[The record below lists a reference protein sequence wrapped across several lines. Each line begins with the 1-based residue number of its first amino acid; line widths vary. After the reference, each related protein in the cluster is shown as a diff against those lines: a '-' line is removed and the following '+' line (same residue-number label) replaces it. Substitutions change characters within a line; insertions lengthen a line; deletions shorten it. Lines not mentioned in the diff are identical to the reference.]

1 LVEWEGITST
11 NTNIGIDKRSS
22 INVFFHKRRLTEDQD
37 LFVREGDF
45 LLYGTFLYEIL
56 SLNEPKEIF
65 GHVEH
70 KMEILAKCTR
80 ARRGVFDAT

>member
-1 LVEWEGITST
+1 
-11 NTNIGIDKRSS
+11 
-22 INVFFHKRRLTEDQD
+22 
-37 LFVREGDF
+37 
-45 LLYGTFLYEIL
+45 L

-65 GHVEH
+65 GQVEH